1 MCVCVC
7 VRVCARAC
15 VRVCVY
21 ACICIYTSEF
31 KCLIV
36 ACQRL
41 VHSTDIF
48 KFNDLILTQIDKHL
62 IWQIG

>member
-1 MCVCVC
+1 MCVCVCVC
-7 VRVCARAC
+7 VRVC
-15 VRVCVY
+15 VCVY
-21 ACICIYTSEF
+21 ACVCMYTSEF
-31 KCLIV
+31 KCLII

-48 KFNDLILTQIDKHL
+48 KFNDSILTQIDKHL